1 MFGGQAITWT
11 VTAVTLAL
19 LPRYLG
25 PVDMGRIGIG
35 MAFAQLTMTIAGLG
49 IATLVTREV
58 ARQREAAAEIVATAF
73 WLSVVL
79 GSAGACV
86 TLALSLALGY
96 EGLTWIAIAVFA
108 STVPFDLVL
117 LFGFGVLQGFEVM
130 RYHAIW
136 DVANKL
142 FLLCCLVVVVTFDL
156 GLPVF
161 LAASFL
167 SAALPALAVVRLLR
181 RFTSFSPRRA
191 SFSMARWIVTE
202 SVPIGA
208 VNVVLI
214 VYLGIDVILLSRLG
228 DEAASGIYAAPMRLF
243 GTMLFAPTIL
253 MTVLFPRMAS
263 TAMTSE
269 TEFRQICRV
278 ALRAMTGVTVLAAV
292 FAVFPG
298 RVLLVGLF
306 GDEFRASG
314 PVFAMMAIAL
324 VPTSINIFAH
334 RVLVAMNR
342 QRIWTAV
349 MGGALVAKVALDF
362 AFIPLFDATLDNAAL
377 GAAVAL
383 VGAEAAIMV
392 AALALLPAGTRDR
405 AFVSHLARLGVVAA
419 LSGAAMAVTWGQ
431 GFFTMTAAGLLMYAT
446 AALLLRVYTVS
457 ELLGGIRIL
466 AGIAGRRPPGAAPAA
481 PRVAVVYGHGPIG
494 RMKANRDAAPLVLRA
509 PSRSPVAGEG
519 WGYAVTLVPGPT
531 TGRRQRPRHTPGM
544 ALTEGSPQ
552 PGEVFSN

>member
-1 MFGGQAITWT
+1 MFGGQAVTW
-11 VTAVTLAL
+11 VLTAATLAL

-25 PVDMGRIGIG
+25 PADMGRIGIG
-35 MAFAQLTMTIAGLG
+35 IAFSQLTMTIAGLG

-58 ARQREAAAEIVATAF
+58 ARHRESATEIIATAF
-73 WLSVVL
+73 WLSVAL
-79 GSAGACV
+79 GTLGACI
-86 TLALSLALGY
+86 TLAISMALGY
-96 EGLTWIAIAVFA
+96 ETLTWIAIAVFA
-108 STVPFDLVL
+108 ATVPFDLLL

-142 FLLCCLVVVVTFDL
+142 FLLCCLAVVVVFDL

-167 SAALPALAVVRLLR
+167 SAALPALAVVRLMR
-181 RFTSFSPRRA
+181 RFTPFSPRMF

-214 VYLGIDVILLSRLG
+214 VYLGIDVILLSQLG
-228 DEAASGIYAAPMRLF
+228 DEAASGLYAAPMRLF

-263 TAMTSE
+263 TAVSDE
-269 TEFRQICRV
+269 LEFRRICGI
-278 ALRAMTGVTVLAAV
+278 ALRAMTGVTVIAAV

-298 RVLLVGLF
+298 RILLVGLF
-306 GDEFRASG
+306 GDEFRDSG

-349 MGGALVAKVALDF
+349 MAGAVVVKIGLDF
-362 AFIPLFDATLDNAAL
+362 ALIPLFDATLNNAAL
-377 GAAVAL
+377 GAAIAL
-383 VGAEAAIMV
+383 VAAEAAIMA
-392 AALALLPAGTRDR
+392 AALAMLPAGVRNR
-405 AFVSHLARLGVVAA
+405 GFGSHMLRLAVVAVLTA
-419 LSGAAMAVTWGQ
+419 GTMFVAVKE
-431 GFFTMTAAGLLMYAT
+431 GFFVMTGAGILAYVTLAF
-446 AALLLRVYTVS
+446 ALRVYSMS
-457 ELLGGIRIL
+457 ELIAGVRALT
-466 AGIAGRRPPGAAPAA
+466 GIAQGSGPVLQAPTPRHVAPALGAAA
-481 PRVAVVYGHGPIG
+481 
-494 RMKANRDAAPLVLRA
+494 RMKGNREALPPELRV
-509 PSRSPVAGEG
+509 PSRPLTMGTG
-519 WGYAVTLVPGPT
+519 WGYSTEVVVGPS
-531 TGRRQRPRHTPGM
+531 RRLPAELPRKTNL
-544 ALTEGSPQ
+544 ALAERGAQS
-552 PGEVFSN
+552 GDVFRN